1 MPEAGHSSH
10 VMNVRFS
17 PTDAWVVSVGGK
29 DRAVFQWRF
38 ERIADRAKRPE
49 PADPPWARVGE
60 VDADAA
66 AAAREKARLEARGG
80 GAGENA
86 PWARPPALDL
96 ALEDLPDLPAPGTD
110 GGR

>member
-1 MPEAGHSSH
+1 MYK
-10 VMNVRFS
+10 RQS
-17 PTDAWVVSVGGK
+17 PDDAWVVSVGGK

-38 ERIADRAKRPE
+38 REVTGEDAEKKRS
-49 PADPPWARVGE
+49 ADPPWARVGD
-60 VDADAA
+60 VDDGAVAL
-66 AAAREKARLEARGG
+66 AREKARLEARGG

>member
-1 MPEAGHSSH
+1 
-10 VMNVRFS
+10 
-17 PTDAWVVSVGGK
+17 
-29 DRAVFQWRF
+29 
-38 ERIADRAKRPE
+38 
-49 PADPPWARVGE
+49 VGE
-60 VDADAA
+60 VDAGAA
-66 AAAREKARLEARGG
+66 AAAREKASLEARGG